1 MSTRGVVYVHS
12 SPSAVC
18 PHVEWAISGTLGV
31 RANLQWTAQP
41 EAAGQLRAECG
52 WTGDPGTGAKLVAAL
67 KAWPMLRFEVTEE
80 PSPGVDGERFC
91 FAPTLGLWRARTS
104 ANGDIVVGEDQL
116 RAMAARRP
124 RRGGVRAQGR
134 RAARRVLGRR
144 AGAVPAGRRR
154 RAGDLAAPGRLSRG
168 TCRRVSHGISSAA
181 VAGAGAADHGDR
193 DRARRAAGARPVRRP
208 AAGHARAGASRRR
221 RRSRRASSRARRG
234 AGHARTRRP
243 TRCTTRSSRLL
254 QQLLRRDQREG
265 LRGAGRHGHRGAARR
280 PSRRRSGRTTTRTTQ
295 DGSIV
300 IYRIESGADDT
311 ARVLLQFT
319 STQDPKDAPPELPEP
334 CIHWN
339 VVWAFADTSAA
350 SWKLAAGLA
359 SASPQHEEC

>member
-116 RAMAARRP
+116 RT
-124 RRGGVRAQGR
+124 
-134 RAARRVLGRR
+134 L
-144 AGAVPAGRRR
+144 
-154 RAGDLAAPGRLSRG
+154 LAE
-168 TCRRVSHGISSAA
+168 
-181 VAGAGAADHGDR
+181 GAGAS
-193 DRARRAAGARPVRRP
+193 V
-208 AAGHARAGASRRR
+208 
-221 RRSRRASSRARRG
+221 
-234 AGHARTRRP
+234 
-243 TRCTTRSSRLL
+243 
-254 QQLLRRDQREG
+254 
-265 LRGAGRHGHRGAARR
+265 AGRVRDLLGSAWDEALEPFRLAGDGA
-280 PSRRRSGRTTTRTTQ
+280 PVTWLHQVG
-295 DGSIV
+295 
-300 IYRIESGADDT
+300 
-311 ARVLLQFT
+311 
-319 STQDPKDAPPELPEP
+319 
-334 CIHWN
+334 
-339 VVWAFADTSAA
+339 
-350 SWKLAAGLA
+350 
-359 SASPQHEEC
+359 